1 MLFEKC
7 WREADGAIRRRV
19 EEQLE
24 LTTWESVGD
33 RYWRVVLR
41 EWPTSAGRVPS
52 SQETIALSA
61 RQRAT
66 YKNSAVP
73 DGALAMEGLSW

>member
-7 WREADGAIRRRV
+7 WREADGTIKRRV

-24 LTTWESVGD
+24 LTAWETAGD
-33 RYWRVVLR
+33 RCWRVVLR
-41 EWPTSAGRVPS
+41 EWPTPGKTSKRV
-52 SQETIALSA
+52 EDIALSA

-66 YKNSAVP
+66 YKNSAAS